1 MDRADACFVD
11 FGCGDGRVVCA
22 ALEVCPSM
30 RRAIGIDVN
39 PEAVT
44 LARILVGRFAQTAS
58 SPRTTAASPSARTPA
73 KAATASALAT
83 PVAAPAW
90 SAPTVAVQLVDG
102 MTLADLTPATHLYSF
117 CFGMPHE
124 VLIKLMH
131 LVSVEAEPS
140 RRATVRYACFVGV
153 CGVLKDLLFNVA
165 RFGPAD
171 AILFDSRTTR
181 SLACRMAGSGESKR
195 AVVLRM
201 DGAARAFFR
210 EFVAA
215 DEFDPT
221 QRPAPRS
228 SLPPA
233 GGGAAHSAAAASGAE
248 GAARDAARLEPLVSL
263 RASLGPEWTR
273 DRI

>member
-44 LARILVGRFAQTAS
+44 LARILVRRFAQTTALP
-58 SPRTTAASPSARTPA
+58 PRTIAASPSACTPA
-73 KAATASALAT
+73 KAAIASALAT
-83 PVAAPAW
+83 PLPVGARAR
-90 SAPTVAVQLVDG
+90 SAPTVAVQMIDG
-102 MTLADLTPATHLYSF
+102 MTLADLTPSTHLYSF

-131 LVSVEAEPS
+131 LVSVEEAPS
-140 RRATVRYACFVGV
+140 RRATIRYACFVGV
-153 CGVLKDLLFNVA
+153 CGVLKDLLFNLA
-165 RFGPAD
+165 RFGPVD

-201 DGAARAFFR
+201 DCAARAFFR
-210 EFVAA
+210 DFVKA

-221 QRPAPRS
+221 QRP
-228 SLPPA
+228 
-233 GGGAAHSAAAASGAE
+233 GE
-248 GAARDAARLEPLVSL
+248 F
-263 RASLGPEWTR
+263 
-273 DRI
+273 